1 MTTQRENAMGETL
14 AQSEIVQLVP
24 AGPGWHAQYQDG
36 PSTILHAVAMWAIV
50 ETPESAR
57 RIVGIAP
64 DDRGTL
70 SCHAEEAKNFQRY
83 VYVAPGTT
91 QLPAARTV

>member
-1 MTTQRENAMGETL
+1 MTTQREAAMVETL
-14 AQSEIVQLVP
+14 GQCEIVQLVA

-36 PSTILHAVAMWAIV
+36 PSTILNAVAVWAV
-50 ETPESAR
+50 VQTPTDDR

-64 DDRGTL
+64 GDDGAM
-70 SCHAEEAKNFQRY
+70 SCHAEEADGFQRY

-91 QLPAARTV
+91 QLPAARAV